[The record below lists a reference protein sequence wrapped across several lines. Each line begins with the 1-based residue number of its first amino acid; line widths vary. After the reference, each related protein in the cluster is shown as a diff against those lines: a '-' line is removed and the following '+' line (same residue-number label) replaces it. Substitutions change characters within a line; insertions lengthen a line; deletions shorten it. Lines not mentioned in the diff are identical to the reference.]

1 MERKFTALIC
11 DDSAV
16 VRKIMNRILSE
27 GPFKAIHEANDGIQA
42 VDMYKEHR
50 PDIVFMDIVMPG
62 KTGLQALSEIRV
74 LDPSAR
80 VVMAS
85 STGTTKN
92 LKAAI
97 DFGAADFIQ
106 KPFEKSA
113 VLGLVR
119 KILEGE
125 WD

>member
-1 MERKFTALIC
+1 MEKKFTALVC

-16 VRKIMNRILSE
+16 VRKIMNKILSE
-27 GPFKAIHEANDGIQA
+27 GPFKAIHEANDGVQA
-42 VDMYKEHR
+42 VDMYREHR
-50 PDIVFMDIVMPG
+50 PDIVFLDIVMPG
-62 KTGLQALSEIRV
+62 KTGIQALSEIRE

-97 DFGAADFIQ
+97 DFGAVDFIQ
-106 KPFEKSA
+106 KPFEK
-113 VLGLVR
+113 
-119 KILEGE
+119 
-125 WD
+125 